1 MKILIVGSGGRE
13 HAIAYA
19 CSKSPKVD
27 KIYCAPGNAGISELA
42 ECVPISAME
51 FDRLADFAAEKEID
65 LTVIG
70 MDDPLVGGIVDL
82 FEARGLRVFGPR
94 KNAAILEGSK
104 AFSKDLM
111 KKYNIPTAAYETFT
125 SADDAKKYLE
135 TSEYPIVLKADG
147 LALGKGVLI
156 CNTKEEALAGVDELM
171 LDKKFGDAGNTIV
184 IEEFMTG
191 REVSVL
197 SFVDGNTI
205 KIMSSAQDH
214 KRAKDGDEGLNTGG
228 MGNFSPSPFYTEEVD
243 DFCKKHIYQAT
254 VDAMASEG
262 REFKGIIFFGLM
274 LILISS
280 LFQNAEAEVL
290 LSIGKISLYKVGFI
304 RGCRMSSV
312 ILTLAGGLLLF
323 TETTQVQDLMAVLGK
338 MGLSSNVVYMVV
350 ASFRS
355 INELS
360 DKMGQIL
367 EAQSS
372 RGIETEGNLFVRLKA
387 ILPMLITLLLS
398 SMVSAEEKAIALE
411 ARCFNCHCKRTSLR
425 VNNTSRADV
434 VTMIGIAF
442 VTAAL
447 IAVKFIFIK

>member
-42 ECVPISAME
+42 ECVPITAME

-254 VDAMASEG
+254 VDAMKAEG
-262 REFKGIIFFGLM
+262 REFKGVIFFGLM
-274 LILISS
+274 LTPKGPKVLEYNARFGDPEAQVVLPRLKNDIIDVFNACIDGTLDKIDLQFEDKACVCVILASDGYPLAYEKGKRITG
-280 LFQNAEAEVL
+280 LDNFKGKDGYYCFHAGTKFDDNGNIVTNGGRVLGITAKGDTLKEARANAYAATEWVDFENKYMRHD
-290 LSIGKISLYKVGFI
+290 IGK
-304 RGCRMSSV
+304 
-312 ILTLAGGLLLF
+312 A
-323 TETTQVQDLMAVLGK
+323 
-338 MGLSSNVVYMVV
+338 
-350 ASFRS
+350 
-355 INELS
+355 
-360 DKMGQIL
+360 
-367 EAQSS
+367 
-372 RGIETEGNLFVRLKA
+372 IEN
-387 ILPMLITLLLS
+387 M
-398 SMVSAEEKAIALE
+398 
-411 ARCFNCHCKRTSLR
+411 
-425 VNNTSRADV
+425 D
-434 VTMIGIAF
+434 
-442 VTAAL
+442 
-447 IAVKFIFIK
+447 

>member
-82 FEARGLRVFGPR
+82 FETRGLRVFGPR

-254 VDAMASEG
+254 VDAMKAEG
-262 REFKGIIFFGLM
+262 REFKGVIFFGLM
-274 LILISS
+274 LTPKGPKVLEYNARFGDPEAQVVLPRLKNDIIDVFNACIDGILDKIDLQFEDKACVCVILASDGYP
-280 LFQNAEAEVL
+280 LAYEKGKIITGLDNFKGKDGYYCFHAGTKFDDNGNIVTNGGRVLGITAKGDTLKEARANAYAATEWVDFENKYMRHD
-290 LSIGKISLYKVGFI
+290 IGK
-304 RGCRMSSV
+304 
-312 ILTLAGGLLLF
+312 A
-323 TETTQVQDLMAVLGK
+323 
-338 MGLSSNVVYMVV
+338 
-350 ASFRS
+350 
-355 INELS
+355 
-360 DKMGQIL
+360 
-367 EAQSS
+367 
-372 RGIETEGNLFVRLKA
+372 IEN
-387 ILPMLITLLLS
+387 M
-398 SMVSAEEKAIALE
+398 
-411 ARCFNCHCKRTSLR
+411 
-425 VNNTSRADV
+425 D
-434 VTMIGIAF
+434 
-442 VTAAL
+442 
-447 IAVKFIFIK
+447 

>member
-254 VDAMASEG
+254 VDAMKAEG
-262 REFKGIIFFGLM
+262 REFKGVIFFGLM
-274 LILISS
+274 LTPKGPKVLEYNARFGDPEAQVVLPRLKNDIIDVFNACIDGTLDKIDIQFEDKACVCVILASDGYPLAYEKGKIITG
-280 LFQNAEAEVL
+280 LDNFKGKDGYYCFHAGTKFDDNGNIVTNGGRVLGITAKGDTLKEARANAYAATEWVDFENKYMRYD
-290 LSIGKISLYKVGFI
+290 IGK
-304 RGCRMSSV
+304 
-312 ILTLAGGLLLF
+312 A
-323 TETTQVQDLMAVLGK
+323 
-338 MGLSSNVVYMVV
+338 
-350 ASFRS
+350 
-355 INELS
+355 
-360 DKMGQIL
+360 
-367 EAQSS
+367 
-372 RGIETEGNLFVRLKA
+372 IEN
-387 ILPMLITLLLS
+387 M
-398 SMVSAEEKAIALE
+398 
-411 ARCFNCHCKRTSLR
+411 
-425 VNNTSRADV
+425 D
-434 VTMIGIAF
+434 
-442 VTAAL
+442 
-447 IAVKFIFIK
+447 